1 MKEEKIKI
9 LRTAVYVRVSTE
21 QQAKNGDSVDEQKST
36 CLDYVKQRE
45 NLVLADTYVD
55 EGISGQKLERGE
67 FQRLMDDVC
76 DGKIDLIIFTKLD
89 RWFRSLRHY
98 LNTQEVLQK
107 YGVDWIAVSQPF
119 YDTTSPQGRA
129 FVVQSMAFAELEAQS
144 AGQRIRAIFDY
155 KCKQGEVL
163 SGATPLGYSIVD
175 KHLCPNEDATKVVDM
190 FHYFSETGNLSAT
203 TQYMASEYG
212 IIRTLPNIK
221 NMLQNKKYIGIFR
234 DNENYCPPIIDRKL
248 FDDVQ
253 NKLPLNIKC
262 SQKHSYIFS
271 GLVRCSCC
279 NHAFSGTLRT
289 QTRDRSGVLH
299 QYFGY
304 RCTYAYPR
312 KLCDNRKFTY
322 EGTLERYLLA
332 NVKPLLEE
340 YLASYELKNA
350 PVVDNSKKI
359 AALNA
364 KIEKLKE
371 LFLNDLITLDEYKE
385 DKAKY
390 LQQIEELPA
399 DQPSKDLSGLR
410 KFLELDLESIYRD
423 MSSEEKRYLW
433 RSIIKEIHIDAER
446 NIEIIFL

>member
-21 QQAKNGDSVDEQKST
+21 QQVKNGDSVDEQKST
-36 CLDYVKQRE
+36 CLDYIKQRE
-45 NLVLADTYVD
+45 NLVLADTYID

-107 YGVDWIAVSQPF
+107 HGVDWIAVSQPF

-129 FVVQSMAFAELEAQS
+129 FVAQSMVFAELEAQNT
-144 AGQRIRAIFDY
+144 GQRIKSVFDY
-155 KCKQGEVL
+155 KYKRGEVL
-163 SGATPLGYSIVD
+163 SGEAPLGYSIVS
-175 KHLCPNEDATKVVDM
+175 KHLQPNEDAPKVADA
-190 FHYFSETGNLSAT
+190 FRYFSETGKLNAT
-203 TQYMASEYG
+203 VQYMASEYG
-212 IIRTLPNIK
+212 IIR
-221 NMLQNKKYIGIFR
+221 NMVNLKSMLRNKKYIGVFR
-234 DNENYCPPIIDRKL
+234 DNENYCPPIVDRQLFEDVQRKL
-248 FDDVQ
+248 TI
-253 NKLPLNIKC
+253 NIKNA
-262 SQKHSYIFS
+262 QKYPYIFS
-271 GLVRCSCC
+271 GITRCACC
-279 NHAFSGTLRT
+279 NHAFSGT
-289 QTRDRSGVLH
+289 TRRDPKASSKCYR
-299 QYFGY
+299 YAGY
-304 RCTYAYPR
+304 RCSYAYPR
-312 KLCDNRKFTY
+312 KLCENRKFFS
-322 EGTLERYLLA
+322 EVALERYLLA
-332 NVKPLLEE
+332 HVKPLLEE
-340 YLASYELKNA
+340 YLVNYKLKNT
-350 PVVDNSKKI
+350 PVADNSKKI

-399 DQPSKDLSGLR
+399 DQPLKDLSGLR
-410 KFLELDLESIYRD
+410 KFLELDLESVYAD
-423 MSSEEKRYLW
+423 MSPEEKRYLW
-433 RSIIKEIHIDAER
+433 RSILKEIRIDSKR